1 MATKFYWKP
10 SRFDL
15 ESTYF
20 PSRTNFMSSVQGN
33 KVSIMWNGYGMNCF
47 EFKRSNE
54 TQQTEKLNYGKNVT
68 NTIFETL

>member
-1 MATKFYWKP
+1 
-10 SRFDL
+10 
-15 ESTYF
+15 
-20 PSRTNFMSSVQGN
+20 MSSVQGN

-68 NTIFETL
+68 NAIFETL